1 MKYSKRKYRD
11 KSIEVI
17 EEIVVT
23 KKKKVKK
30 ETPKEGFLK
39 RIVKKVV
46 KIFKRK

>member
-17 EEIVVT
+17 EEIIAT

-30 ETPKEGFLK
+30 EKKKGFFSK
-39 RIVKKVV
+39 IKDAIK
-46 KIFKRK
+46 KIFKR